1 MFADN
6 NLYEYTVYFDNEY
19 ISAYEYISGYR
30 ETMLEAQDAAIITV
44 LENL

>member
-1 MFADN
+1 MKDKV
-6 NLYEYTVYFDNEY
+6 LYEYIVYFENKY